1 LGADA
6 GPVHAGITEDPGR
19 ELDRLSDLLVR

>member
-6 GPVHAGITEDPGR
+6 GPVHAGITEDPAR
-19 ELDRLSDLLVR
+19 EIDRLFGLLVR